1 MKSLSEGRSKSSG
14 SDSEALLL
22 PSRSVSAGVCRGVL
36 VGVASPESLVSE
48 RAEEDTLRRWGEGM
62 IMSGRWRLVPLSAES
77 ATELADIS
85 GVALATKLL
94 QMHKLIVRCF
104 GLNVQI
110 FQVLYPGLVCTAALG
125 LTGVLPPLTC

>member
-22 PSRSVSAGVCRGVL
+22 PSRSVSTGVCRGVL

-85 GVALATKLL
+85 GVAVATKLL
-94 QMHKLIVRCF
+94 QMHGLLVRCF
-104 GLNVQI
+104 GLHMHFFKSYI
-110 FQVLYPGLVCTAALG
+110 PA
-125 LTGVLPPLTC
+125 